1 MILLGFLLFGA
12 RNPLTKIVLTIA
24 ESRATTGFV
33 QKQHLTKMKKL
44 LKF

>member
-12 RNPLTKIVLTIA
+12 RNPLTKIVLTIV
-24 ESRATTGFV
+24 EPRATIGFAR
-33 QKQHLTKMKKL
+33 KQHLTKMKNL